1 MKIEKISDTQIRCTL
16 NKDDLANRHL
26 RISELAYGS
35 EKARALFRDLMQQAS
50 AELGFEAE
58 NIPLMIE
65 AIPVSSDCLILQV
78 TKVENPDELDTRFSN
93 FTPAEDTEE
102 EDEDL
107 LSLGDEAESYA
118 DEILHCFEHLTDILK
133 KHQPNFDEFSSNAAG
148 HKEPKASEQLTAE
161 AEADIAAPEAT
172 PVPLAKAFSFRS
184 LSEVTELA
192 AVIAPFYHG
201 TNTVYKN
208 PKDGSYHL
216 VIEMSSHKPS
226 DFNKIYNIIFEYGT
240 PEHFQTATAAFYEE
254 HMECIVRDR
263 AVQILSKL

>member
-35 EKARALFRDLMQQAS
+35 EKARALFRDLIQQAS
-50 AELGFEAE
+50 AEFGFEAD

-93 FTPAEDTEE
+93 FTPVDDTDE
-102 EDEDL
+102 EDDEMLPLEED
-107 LSLGDEAESYA
+107 AESYA
-118 DEILHCFEHLTDILK
+118 DEILHCFEQLTDILK
-133 KHQPNFDEFSSNAAG
+133 KHQSSFDSLANTAG
-148 HKEPKASEQLTAE
+148 HIEATAPEQPVAEP
-161 AEADIAAPEAT
+161 EADAASDAV

-184 LSEVTELA
+184 LSEVTALA
-192 AVIAPFYHG
+192 AVIAPFYNG

-240 PEHFQTATAAFYEE
+240 PERFQAATAAFFEE
-254 HMECIVRDR
+254 HMECIIRDR
-263 AVQILSKL
+263 AVQVLSKL